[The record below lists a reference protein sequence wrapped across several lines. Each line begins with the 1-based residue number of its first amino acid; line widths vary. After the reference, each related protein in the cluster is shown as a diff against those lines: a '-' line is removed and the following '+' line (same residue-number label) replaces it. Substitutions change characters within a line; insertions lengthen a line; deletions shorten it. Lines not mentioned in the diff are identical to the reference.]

1 MRPPSPPPDN
11 RRLLL
16 GLTAAT
22 VVLTI
27 LLIYVA
33 RPSGSAV
40 ALAVVSAGLA
50 AAGSAGITASATSFR
65 RLRERR
71 ARERGRESS
80 VQRWAEPQRQ
90 AEPQPTQPQ
99 LPPEQRLR
107 LLENERRQIQQDLM
121 QLSQKER
128 REGGL
133 TQEDAEFRER
143 LQIGLDSAE
152 RLIGELRRQLGRDQ
166 GMEPA

>member
-1 MRPPSPPPDN
+1 
-11 RRLLL
+11 
-16 GLTAAT
+16 
-22 VVLTI
+22 
-27 LLIYVA
+27 
-33 RPSGSAV
+33 
-40 ALAVVSAGLA
+40 
-50 AAGSAGITASATSFR
+50 
-65 RLRERR
+65 
-71 ARERGRESS
+71 
-80 VQRWAEPQRQ
+80 
-90 AEPQPTQPQ
+90 
-99 LPPEQRLR
+99 
-107 LLENERRQIQQDLM
+107 M